1 MRWLLLAGSGAKG
14 LGVNLARRSVSWLL
28 PGSLALLLGTNA
40 AAAPKRLTLPEVIA
54 KVRDN
59 PAARAADAEV
69 DIASARAAEARGA
82 RWPRIVATTY
92 LAPSPEINC
101 DNPDCTR
108 TSPVDFAPRL
118 QGVLAGLRVEA
129 YQPLYTFGKLDAA
142 AGAGDSALAMQREL
156 AERTK
161 GDLSLDA
168 TRAYFGVALARDLA
182 VMLEDGAKQLAKG
195 KASLRERIERGDT
208 DVTVQDRL
216 RIDAFETEVQLRLS
230 EARERETTALEGL
243 RALCADRDVDIVD
256 TTLEATQRELGSAD
270 AHVRAAEGG
279 SPELRAAKHGVA
291 AIDQRAELERAR
303 WWPDLLVMGAATVA
317 RAQGVDDP
325 PSAFAND
332 PFNATRAELAL
343 VLRWTIEPAMQA
355 ARVDGAG
362 AERTRARELSNA
374 ARVVVQF
381 AVRDAFN
388 KAQQAGARLAT
399 SRQGE
404 KSARGWVASVVQ
416 ADAVGAASARDM
428 ADAYLAYF
436 TLHSRVLQSAYE
448 WNVALAALARATGEL
463 SPQSK
468 EP

>member
-1 MRWLLLAGSGAKG
+1 MRWSALAGLGA
-14 LGVNLARRSVSWLL
+14 VLL
-28 PGSLALLLGTNA
+28 SANFA
-40 AAAPKRLTLPEVIA
+40 AAAPKRLTLSEVIA
-54 KVRDN
+54 RVRDN
-59 PAARAADAEV
+59 PVARVADADVE
-69 DIASARAAEARGA
+69 IARARAAEARGA
-82 RWPRIVATTY
+82 RWPRLQVTTFV
-92 LAPSPEINC
+92 APSPEIRC
-101 DNPDCTR
+101 DNADCTQ

-118 QGVLAGLRVEA
+118 QGVFGGLRAEVF
-129 YQPLYTFGKLDAA
+129 QPLYTFGKLDAA
-142 AGAGDSALAMQREL
+142 AGAGESAFAMQREL

-161 GDLSLDA
+161 GDLALDA

-195 KASLRERIERGDT
+195 KSTLLERIERGDA

-216 RIDAFETEVQLRLS
+216 RLDAFETEVQLRLS

-256 TTLEATQRELGSAD
+256 TTLTATEHELGSAD
-270 AHVRAAEGG
+270 ARLLAAEAG
-279 SPELRAAKHGVA
+279 SPELRAAKHGVD

-303 WWPDLLVMGAATVA
+303 WWPDLLIMGAATVA

-355 ARVDGAG
+355 ARVEGAG

-374 ARVVVQF
+374 ARVGVQF
-381 AVRDAFN
+381 AVRDAFS
-388 KAQQAGARLAT
+388 KAQQAGARLVT

-416 ADAVGAASARDM
+416 ADAVGAGSARDL

-448 WNVALAALARATGEL
+448 WNIALAALARATGEL
-463 SPQSK
+463 SPPSK
-468 EP
+468 GP

>member
-1 MRWLLLAGSGAKG
+1 MRWSVLAA
-14 LGVNLARRSVSWLL
+14 LG
-28 PGSLALLLGTNA
+28 ALLLSENIA
-40 AAAPKRLTLPEVIA
+40 AAAPKRLSLSQVITL
-54 KVRDN
+54 VRQN

-69 DIASARAAEARGA
+69 EMARARAAEARGA
-82 RWPRIVATTY
+82 RWPRLQATTY
-92 LAPSPEINC
+92 VAPSPEIHC
-101 DNPDCTR
+101 DNADCTQ
-108 TSPVDFAPRL
+108 TSPVDFGPRL
-118 QGVLAGLRVEA
+118 QGVLAGLRVEV
-129 YQPLYTFGKLDAA
+129 YQPLYTFGKLDSA

-161 GDLSLDA
+161 GDLVLEA
-168 TRAYFGVALARDLA
+168 TRAYFGLALARDLE
-182 VMLEDGAKQLAKG
+182 VMLDDGAQQIARG
-195 KASLRERIERGDT
+195 KATLLERLERGDS

-216 RIDAFETEVQLRLS
+216 RLEAFETEVQLRLS

-243 RALCADRDVDIVD
+243 RALCADRDVDIED
-256 TTLEATQRELGSAD
+256 TSLAPTERELGNAEE
-270 AHVRAAEGG
+270 HLRAAQAT

-303 WWPDLLVMGAATVA
+303 WWPDLLVMGGATVS

-343 VLRWTIEPAMQA
+343 VLRWSIEPAMQA
-355 ARVDGAG
+355 ARVDAAR
-362 AERTRARELSNA
+362 AERTRGRELANV
-374 ARVVVQF
+374 ARVGVQF

-388 KAQQAGARLAT
+388 KAQQAGNRLAT

-416 ADAVGAASARDM
+416 ADAVGAASARDL

-436 TLHSRVLQSAYE
+436 TLHGRVLQSAYE

-463 SPQSK
+463 PPASK